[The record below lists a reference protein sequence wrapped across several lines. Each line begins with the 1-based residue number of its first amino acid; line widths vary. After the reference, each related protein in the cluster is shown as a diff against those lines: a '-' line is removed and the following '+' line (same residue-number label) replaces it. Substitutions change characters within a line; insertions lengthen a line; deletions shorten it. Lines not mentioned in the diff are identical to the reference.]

1 MNIHQQFRITVYKI
15 ASVHKKMENYQ
26 LSPKNWSQETYI
38 KAFNKAAHAHQGQKI
53 PGSEIPYIVH
63 LNFVSM
69 EVIAAL
75 SVETEHDGN
84 LAIQCA
90 ILHDTIE
97 DTDTTFKEIKTE
109 FGESVANG
117 VLALT
122 KDESL
127 AKHLQMADSL
137 QRIKKQ
143 PQEIWMVKLADRIS
157 NLQAPPHYWTQDKI
171 IRYREEGIQI
181 YEALQD
187 ASPFLA
193 SRLAKLIEDYKVFI
207 K

>member
-1 MNIHQQFRITVYKI
+1 MKQ
-15 ASVHKKMENYQ
+15 
-26 LSPKNWSQETYI
+26 NWSQETYI
-38 KAFNKAAHAHQGQKI
+38 KAYKFAAHAHQGQKM
-53 PGSEIPYIVH
+53 PGSDIPYIMH
-63 LNFVSM
+63 LSFVCM

-75 SVETEHDGN
+75 NIEQEADGN

-97 DTDTTFKEIKTE
+97 DTNTTFEQIKAE
-109 FGESVANG
+109 FGEAVAEG

-122 KDESL
+122 KDNSL

-137 QRIKKQ
+137 YRIKQQ

-157 NLQAPPHYWTQDKI
+157 NLQSPPYYWTKDKI
-171 IRYREEGIQI
+171 IRYREEAMQI
-181 YEALQD
+181 YAALKD

-193 SRLAKLIEDYKVFI
+193 SRLDSKIESYQKFI
-207 K
+207 DTSPE